1 MLVHSLES
9 FGTHEGPG
17 IRFVIFLQG
26 CLFRC
31 LYCHNPDTLTRIGGY
46 ETTPYELL
54 QKILKYKH
62 YFSKN
67 GGLTVSGGEPL
78 LQAKELNILFSLV
91 QEAGINTALDTNGY
105 CFDDDVKMV
114 LSHTDLV
121 LLDVKHI
128 DSKKHKVLT
137 GQENKKVLFFADYLE
152 KNNIPFWLRYVLVPG
167 YTDQIE
173 DLEKWAQHFQAYL
186 MVKRVEILPYHT
198 LGVHKYKAL
207 NMPYQ
212 LKNVLPPT
220 QEQISITKEI
230 FERYLQNVFVQ

>member
-1 MLVHSLES
+1 MFVHSLES

-31 LYCHNPDTLTRIGGY
+31 LYCHNPDTLARIGGH
-46 ETTPYELL
+46 ELSPQELL
-54 QKILKYKH
+54 KKMLKYKN
-62 YFSKN
+62 YFGKN

-78 LQAKELNILFSLV
+78 LQAKELSLLFSLV
-91 QEAGINTALDTNGY
+91 QEAGISTALDTNGY
-105 CFDDDVKMV
+105 CFDDDVKTV
-114 LSHTDLV
+114 LSYTDLV

-128 DSKKHKVLT
+128 DSEKHKVLT
-137 GQENKKVLFFADYLE
+137 GQENKEVLFFADYLE

-167 YTDQIE
+167 YTDQVE
-173 DLEKWAQHFQAYL
+173 DLEKWAKYFQHFS

-198 LGVHKYKAL
+198 LGVHKYEAL
-207 NMPYQ
+207 NMPYR

-220 QEQISITKEI
+220 TEQIANTKKI
-230 FERYLQNVFVQ
+230 FETYLQNVFVQ